1 MRRRTI
7 VFLFPALLLVSGGCG
22 SSEGRASSAW
32 SGTIDTLPS
41 GQIVVSNP
49 TTPVWRAGDEWR
61 VVEEIRIG
69 TLEGDGP
76 DMFGD
81 ITSLEV
87 DPEGRIWILEGQ
99 AQEIRVF
106 GPDGRHV
113 RTVGRQ
119 GGGPGEFARA
129 LQIRR
134 GPDGNMWVIDPQ
146 NNRISVLDSA
156 GTYLEG
162 KQTPGGYIIIPW
174 PGGFDAAGNYYSPV
188 PLPSDGAFSMG
199 LMRLDSSF
207 TPIDTVAIP
216 RDPVER
222 ERFEIRREDMR
233 WLRSIPFTG
242 GFDWRLAPSGTLWGM
257 LTGEYRLFQLS
268 LTGDTLR
275 TITREFTPLPV
286 TDADMDRARENLES
300 FIRNGGKVDWSKI
313 PSTKPATEDF
323 FFDDEGN
330 LWVAPV
336 TTQEDDGQL
345 FDVFD
350 PDGRFLGTL
359 RTPFPLAT
367 YPVPIIRNATIY
379 GITED
384 ELEVPYV
391 VRARIEKGGR

>member
-7 VFLFPALLLVSGGCG
+7 LLLLPALLLVPGGCG
-22 SSEGRASSAW
+22 FTEGRASSAW

-49 TTPVWRAGDEWR
+49 ATPVWREGDEWR
-61 VVEEIRIG
+61 VVEEIRVG
-69 TLEGDGP
+69 TLDGDGP

-81 ITSLEV
+81 ITSFEV

-106 GPDGRHV
+106 GADGRHV

-162 KQTPGGYIIIPW
+162 MQTPGGFIIIPW

-188 PLPSDGAFSMG
+188 PLPSDEGFNMG
-199 LMRLDSSF
+199 LMRLDPSF

-242 GFDWRLAPSGTLWGM
+242 GFDWRLAPSGTLWGT

-268 LTGDTLR
+268 LAGDTLR

-313 PSTKPATEDF
+313 PSTKPAIEEF

-336 TTQEDDGQL
+336 TTQEDDGHL

-367 YPVPIIRNATIY
+367 YPVPIIRDATIY